1 MRKFAILLLITL
13 LTAITSFSQ
22 TISIGTEQLKETN
35 LIFIEHRKLLEENA
49 LLYKQLDNFRK
60 SYNILTQ
67 IDSTRIKEIAE
78 YKEIVN
84 DRNKQI
90 ESLNKEINAKDK
102 AFKGWRIGSILVTG
116 TLALWILFK

>member
-1 MRKFAILLLITL
+1 MGKYVILLLITL

-22 TISIGTEQLKETN
+22 TILIGTEQLKETN

-49 LLYKQLDNFRK
+49 LLYKQLDNFQK

-67 IDSTRIKEIAE
+67 IDSTRVKEIAE

-90 ESLNKEINAKDK
+90 ENLNKEISAKNK
-102 AFKGWRIGSILVTG
+102 AFLGWKIGSILVTG
-116 TLALWILFK
+116 TLALWLLFK

>member
-116 TLALWILFK
+116 TLALWVLFK

>member
-1 MRKFAILLLITL
+1 MRKFTILLLITL

-49 LLYKQLDNFRK
+49 LLYKQLDNFQK

-116 TLALWILFK
+116 TLALWLLFK

>member
-1 MRKFAILLLITL
+1 MGKYVILLLITL

-49 LLYKQLDNFRK
+49 LLYKQLDNFQK

-116 TLALWILFK
+116 TLALWLLFK

>member
-1 MRKFAILLLITL
+1 MRKFTILLLITL

-49 LLYKQLDNFRK
+49 LLYKQLDNFQK

-84 DRNKQI
+84 DGNKQI
-90 ESLNKEINAKDK
+90 ENLNKEINAKDK

>member
-1 MRKFAILLLITL
+1 MRKFTILLLITL

-49 LLYKQLDNFRK
+49 LLYKQLDNFQK

-67 IDSTRIKEIAE
+67 IDSVRVKEIAE

-90 ESLNKEINAKDK
+90 ENLNKEINAKDK

-116 TLALWILFK
+116 TLALWLLFK

>member
-1 MRKFAILLLITL
+1 MRKFTILLLITL

-49 LLYKQLDNFRK
+49 LLYKQLDNFQK

-84 DRNKQI
+84 DGNKQI
-90 ESLNKEINAKDK
+90 ESLNKEIDAQNK

-116 TLALWILFK
+116 TLALWLLFK